1 MLEVKL
7 QIYKIPALTG
17 KLSFIY
23 LFSGKS
29 VGQKELEILKLNNG
43 KGNDERK
50 KLCYMRV
57 CLIYHLK
64 TYDKKTRKKN

>member
-1 MLEVKL
+1 MTLLVLMCPLLMLEVTL
-7 QIYKIPALTG
+7 QIYKHPARTG

-43 KGNDERK
+43 KGNNEK
-50 KLCYMRV
+50 KEAACA
-57 CLIYHLK
+57 I
-64 TYDKKTRKKN
+64 